1 MMQVKCIS
9 TRRIAHP
16 VSQPPLPCQSEGWV
30 LAVAGLVTLL
40 AFPAMGF
47 AQAAPP
53 TSVADSVTSV
63 QLEEVVVSGFREAA
77 KRAQDVKRDA
87 PSVIEAVTAED
98 LGKFSDVS
106 VSDALARVPGLNIRR
121 QLQPNGGAD
130 GITLRGLSGRFVQST
145 INGRQILGT
154 AGFGGGSN
162 SGRDLDY
169 GTIQSEILS
178 AITVYKS
185 PTASLVE
192 SGLAGE
198 IDVSTLR
205 PLDYNLKGG
214 ATTFGSLTASDN
226 YDTRRTKSG
235 PKLSGLLGGKFFD
248 DTLGA
253 YLSIAYSK
261 TYSGAPA
268 FTGYPGV
275 RDINVRNADGSVS
288 KLKNVGIYDSYSPVN
303 QNNDYDNRGMSTGL
317 QWKPSGSIEVN
328 VDATYNDYKTHFG
341 GDFGD
346 YYTFYAIDASS
357 DNTIFEPGSY
367 RLDGNQIT
375 YYDTS
380 KITRAPG
387 TPVPF
392 PAIPTSLV
400 DSRIKQYYGG
410 LNLVWKA
417 DGGASVAFDV
427 SHGHNEVFTDYRGP
441 YGFFTGAASE
451 TTIETGG
458 RTTPLITF
466 SNPAALENVN
476 NYIGQG
482 YYYWQED
489 YTTGERNAFALDGKL
504 PLGEHLTLKAGARYD
519 ETTFKFLEFF
529 GNADQQGY
537 GSTIYHI
544 DASMFKGTDSYP
556 YEPVQYPHLDFNAFC
571 AGNGAVCGVT
581 NNGVGSTRGD
591 FPIVATGKP
600 GDVLQ
605 FSPNTSYFVREAKT
619 AFYTQLDSEGNLFGL
634 PYTGNIGVRAV
645 HVSEK
650 GKAFQGATYRH
661 GGGNNPIDSQTN
673 LLVEQGNSYWRVL
686 PAGNINFRAR
696 DNLALRLSVAQT
708 MSLASYKNLAPQ
720 GSVNIF
726 APDLRTGYHDP
737 NNFQGGNTQLSPTT
751 AWNYD
756 ITTEYYT
763 ANGGSFTGSLFYKD
777 VKDLITTLTLL
788 NITLPGYG
796 NTLFAT
802 STQPVNADSGYTYG
816 FELGLNQPFTFL
828 PSPWDGFGAQ
838 ANYYYVDS
846 KVTTTLNGGGT
857 RTGAFNNVS
866 KNNVNA
872 TLYYEKYGWSA
883 RLAFNYRSTS
893 LVSYAD
899 YGQSV
904 YARPESTFD
913 ASLSKKLNK
922 NFEITLTGSN
932 INEGSNQA
940 YYRQGAT
947 ETNFYSYAARP
958 TSYTLSLRA
967 NL

>member
-1 MMQVKCIS
+1 MKRCHH
-9 TRRIAHP
+9 TYGGR
-16 VSQPPLPCQSEGWV
+16 V
-30 LAVAGLVTLL
+30 LALVGLAML
-40 AFPAMGF
+40 A
-47 AQAAPP
+47 AAPMASMAQTAP
-53 TSVADSVTSV
+53 SKSVADSSKGE
-63 QLEEVVVSGFREAA
+63 QLEEVIVTGFREAA
-77 KRAQDVKRDA
+77 KRAQDIKREA
-87 PSVIEAVTAED
+87 PSVVEVVTSED
-98 LGKFSDVS
+98 LGKFTDAS
-106 VSDALARVPGLNIRR
+106 VSDALARIPGLNIRR

-145 INGRQILGT
+145 INGRQVLGT
-154 AGFGGGSN
+154 AGFGGGG

-178 AITVYKS
+178 AVTVYKT

-192 SGLAGE
+192 SGLGGE

-205 PLDYNLKGG
+205 PLDYKPKNGE
-214 ATTFGSLTASDN
+214 AVFGSLTASEN
-226 YDTRRTKSG
+226 RDTRRKKSG
-235 PKLSGLLGGKFFD
+235 PKATGLLGGKFLD
-248 DTLGA
+248 DSLGGYVA
-253 YLSIAYSK
+253 FALSK
-261 TYSGAPA
+261 EYSGAPA
-268 FTGYPGV
+268 FTGYPGF
-275 RDINVRNADGSVS
+275 RDINVRNSDGSVS
-288 KLKNVGIYDSYSPVN
+288 KLTNVGIYDSYSPVN
-303 QNNDYDNRGMSTGL
+303 QNNDYDNRGVSAGL
-317 QWKPSGSIEVN
+317 QWKPSGSIELN
-328 VDATYNDYKTHFG
+328 ADATYNDYKTHFG

-367 RLDGNQIT
+367 KVDGNQIT

-400 DSRIKQYYGG
+400 DSRVKQFYGG
-410 LNLVWKA
+410 LNLIWKSA
-417 DGGASVAFDV
+417 GGSSVALDA
-427 SHGHNEVFTDYRGP
+427 SHGHNDVFSNYRGP
-441 YGFFTGAASE
+441 YGFFNAAASE

-466 SNPAALENVN
+466 QNPAALEDVN

-489 YTTGERNAFALDGKL
+489 YTTGERNALALDAKIPFGD
-504 PLGEHLTLKAGARYD
+504 HLTFKTGVRYD

-529 GNADQQGY
+529 GDGDQQGY
-537 GSTIYHI
+537 GSIIYKL
-544 DASMFKGTDSYP
+544 DASMFTGTDRYS
-556 YEPVQYPHLDFNAFC
+556 YEPVNYPHLDFNAFC
-571 AGNGAVCGVT
+571 AGNGAVCSIT
-581 NNGVGSTRGD
+581 NNGVGSTQGA
-591 FPIVATGKP
+591 FPDSPTGKP

-619 AFYTQLDSEGNLFGL
+619 AFYAQLDSEGNLFGM
-634 PYTGNIGVRAV
+634 PYTGNFGVRAV

-650 GKAFQGATYRH
+650 GEAFQGATYRH
-661 GGGNNPIDSQTN
+661 GGGNNPIDNQTN
-673 LLVEQGNSYWRVL
+673 LLVHDSNSYWRVL
-686 PAGNINFRAR
+686 PAANINFRAR
-696 DNLALRLSVAQT
+696 DDLALRLSIAQT
-708 MSLASYKNLAPQ
+708 MSLANYKNLAPQ

-726 APDLRTGYHDP
+726 EPDLRTGYHDP
-737 NNFQGGNTQLSPTT
+737 NNFQGGNTQLKPTT
-751 AWNYD
+751 ALNYD
-756 ITTEYYT
+756 ATLEYYT

-796 NTLFAT
+796 NTVFAT
-802 STQPVNADSGYTYG
+802 STQPVNADKGYTYG

-866 KNNVNA
+866 KNNLNT
-872 TLYYEKYGWSA
+872 TLYFEKYGWSA
-883 RLAFNYRSTS
+883 RLAYNYRSTS

-904 YARPESTFD
+904 YARPEASLD
-913 ASLSKKLNK
+913 ASLSKTLSKH
-922 NFEITLTGSN
+922 FEITLTGSN
-932 INEGSNQA
+932 INKGSNQA

-947 ETNFYSYAARP
+947 EKNFYSYAARP
-958 TSYTLSLRA
+958 TSYTLSVRA